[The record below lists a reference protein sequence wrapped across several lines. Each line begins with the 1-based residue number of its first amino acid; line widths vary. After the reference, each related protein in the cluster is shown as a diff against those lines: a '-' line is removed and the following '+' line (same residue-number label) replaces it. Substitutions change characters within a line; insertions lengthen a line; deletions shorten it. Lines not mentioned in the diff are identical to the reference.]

1 MIILCMLYIVKIM
14 VDIGKLLRCH
24 YPEHTYPTTI
34 NKVKVKDIRKVAIEQ
49 YGFIN
54 SKYPKRF
61 LLFRNLFRKH
71 RSIHRDINIDEII
84 DKC

>member
-1 MIILCMLYIVKIM
+1 M

-34 NKVKVKDIRKVAIEQ
+34 NKVKVKDIRKVATEQ